1 MDPQVTDELLK
12 FLRLT
17 IEKHGNHIVLL
28 LASFLSAYYIL
39 PVRNR
44 TELKNIAA
52 QLEEINAKSEES
64 KKEMIAKLEE
74 SNSKSEE
81 FKKEMI
87 AKLEESNSKFDQKFA
102 RIEELLTQIKSEVPN
117 RQENDQRFTSVEDS
131 QLTLGQ
137 SVEFLKKQV
146 VEIKFKV
153 NSVGTSTDKIQDL
166 E

>member
-52 QLEEINAKSEES
+52 QLEEINAK
-64 KKEMIAKLEE
+64 LEE
-74 SNSKSEE
+74 SNSKS
-81 FKKEMI
+81 
-87 AKLEESNSKFDQKFA
+87 DQKFA